1 MGTPV
6 FRPAGYSVGAGLV
19 PRAAIKAAPT
29 FPGFDFRQAI
39 SRRLYVGAG
48 AHTRPGLAGAPER
61 RADVGIGPYKAGLTP
76 ACPRTSPPVGAALVA
91 ARGRDKPAPTSRPA
105 DKIPASGGMPGA
117 GVPLSPEGVIRMA
130 NYTAHYQLH
139 QWEPEDSF
147 LRTDFNE
154 DFAKIDG
161 ALGGK
166 AEQSAVDTLAEQV
179 AGKSEL
185 VTGSYTGDGEASRTI
200 ELGFS
205 PKAVLLASGSGP
217 INYTSSRYG
226 GLALEGAEVNTDWE
240 STSGEPV
247 LRVVTGGFQ
256 VFYDYDEEV
265 FSNSDRDRYHYL
277 ALR

>member
-1 MGTPV
+1 MT
-6 FRPAGYSVGAGLV
+6 
-19 PRAAIKAAPT
+19 
-29 FPGFDFRQAI
+29 
-39 SRRLYVGAG
+39 
-48 AHTRPGLAGAPER
+48 
-61 RADVGIGPYKAGLTP
+61 
-76 ACPRTSPPVGAALVA
+76 
-91 ARGRDKPAPTSRPA
+91 
-105 DKIPASGGMPGA
+105 
-117 GVPLSPEGVIRMA
+117 

-205 PKAVLLASGSGP
+205 PRRYCWPPVPGRSITPARVMAVWPWRGRGKHGLGIHLRRAGSP
-217 INYTSSRYG
+217 RRYRG
-226 GLALEGAEVNTDWE
+226 IPGI
-240 STSGEPV
+240 
-247 LRVVTGGFQ
+247 LR
-256 VFYDYDEEV
+256 
-265 FSNSDRDRYHYL
+265 L
-277 ALR
+277 

>member
-1 MGTPV
+1 M
-6 FRPAGYSVGAGLV
+6 
-19 PRAAIKAAPT
+19 
-29 FPGFDFRQAI
+29 
-39 SRRLYVGAG
+39 
-48 AHTRPGLAGAPER
+48 
-61 RADVGIGPYKAGLTP
+61 
-76 ACPRTSPPVGAALVA
+76 
-91 ARGRDKPAPTSRPA
+91 
-105 DKIPASGGMPGA
+105 
-117 GVPLSPEGVIRMA
+117 RMT

-226 GLALEGAEVNTDWE
+226 GLALEGAEVNTDWC
-240 STSGEPV
+240 
-247 LRVVTGGFQ
+247 
-256 VFYDYDEEV
+256 
-265 FSNSDRDRYHYL
+265 
-277 ALR
+277 

>member
-1 MGTPV
+1 M
-6 FRPAGYSVGAGLV
+6 
-19 PRAAIKAAPT
+19 
-29 FPGFDFRQAI
+29 
-39 SRRLYVGAG
+39 
-48 AHTRPGLAGAPER
+48 
-61 RADVGIGPYKAGLTP
+61 
-76 ACPRTSPPVGAALVA
+76 
-91 ARGRDKPAPTSRPA
+91 
-105 DKIPASGGMPGA
+105 
-117 GVPLSPEGVIRMA
+117 RMT

-139 QWEPEDSF
+139 QWELEDSF

-166 AEQSAVDTLAEQV
+166 AEQSAEDTLAEQV

>member
-1 MGTPV
+1 M
-6 FRPAGYSVGAGLV
+6 
-19 PRAAIKAAPT
+19 
-29 FPGFDFRQAI
+29 
-39 SRRLYVGAG
+39 
-48 AHTRPGLAGAPER
+48 
-61 RADVGIGPYKAGLTP
+61 
-76 ACPRTSPPVGAALVA
+76 
-91 ARGRDKPAPTSRPA
+91 
-105 DKIPASGGMPGA
+105 
-117 GVPLSPEGVIRMA
+117 RMT

-185 VTGSYTGDGEASRTI
+185 VTGSYTGDGEDSRTI

-217 INYTSSRYG
+217 INYNSSRYG

-265 FSNSDRDRYHYL
+265 FSNVDRYRYHYL

>member
-1 MGTPV
+1 
-6 FRPAGYSVGAGLV
+6 
-19 PRAAIKAAPT
+19 
-29 FPGFDFRQAI
+29 
-39 SRRLYVGAG
+39 
-48 AHTRPGLAGAPER
+48 
-61 RADVGIGPYKAGLTP
+61 
-76 ACPRTSPPVGAALVA
+76 
-91 ARGRDKPAPTSRPA
+91 
-105 DKIPASGGMPGA
+105 
-117 GVPLSPEGVIRMA
+117 MA
-130 NYTAHYQLH
+130 NYTEHYQLH

-226 GLALEGAEVNTDWE
+226 GLALEG
-240 STSGEPV
+240 GRGKHGLGIH
-247 LRVVTGGFQ
+247 LRRAG
-256 VFYDYDEEV
+256 
-265 FSNSDRDRYHYL
+265 SPRRYRGIPGI
-277 ALR
+277 LRL

>member
-1 MGTPV
+1 M
-6 FRPAGYSVGAGLV
+6 
-19 PRAAIKAAPT
+19 
-29 FPGFDFRQAI
+29 
-39 SRRLYVGAG
+39 
-48 AHTRPGLAGAPER
+48 
-61 RADVGIGPYKAGLTP
+61 IGP
-76 ACPRTSPPVGAALVA
+76 
-91 ARGRDKPAPTSRPA
+91 
-105 DKIPASGGMPGA
+105 
-117 GVPLSPEGVIRMA
+117 
-130 NYTAHYQLH
+130 
-139 QWEPEDSF
+139 EP
-147 LRTDFNE
+147 
-154 DFAKIDG
+154 
-161 ALGGK
+161 
-166 AEQSAVDTLAEQV
+166 
-179 AGKSEL
+179 
-185 VTGSYTGDGEASRTI
+185 EASRTI

>member
-1 MGTPV
+1 M
-6 FRPAGYSVGAGLV
+6 
-19 PRAAIKAAPT
+19 
-29 FPGFDFRQAI
+29 
-39 SRRLYVGAG
+39 
-48 AHTRPGLAGAPER
+48 
-61 RADVGIGPYKAGLTP
+61 
-76 ACPRTSPPVGAALVA
+76 
-91 ARGRDKPAPTSRPA
+91 
-105 DKIPASGGMPGA
+105 
-117 GVPLSPEGVIRMA
+117 RMT

-147 LRTDFNE
+147 LRPDFNE

-161 ALGGK
+161 ALGGQ
-166 AEQSAVDTLAEQV
+166 AELSAVDTLAEQV

-217 INYTSSRYG
+217 INYNSSRYG

-265 FSNSDRDRYHYL
+265 FSNVDRYRYHYL

>member
-1 MGTPV
+1 
-6 FRPAGYSVGAGLV
+6 
-19 PRAAIKAAPT
+19 
-29 FPGFDFRQAI
+29 
-39 SRRLYVGAG
+39 
-48 AHTRPGLAGAPER
+48 
-61 RADVGIGPYKAGLTP
+61 
-76 ACPRTSPPVGAALVA
+76 
-91 ARGRDKPAPTSRPA
+91 
-105 DKIPASGGMPGA
+105 MPGA

-200 ELGFS
+200 DLGFS

>member
-1 MGTPV
+1 M
-6 FRPAGYSVGAGLV
+6 
-19 PRAAIKAAPT
+19 
-29 FPGFDFRQAI
+29 
-39 SRRLYVGAG
+39 
-48 AHTRPGLAGAPER
+48 
-61 RADVGIGPYKAGLTP
+61 
-76 ACPRTSPPVGAALVA
+76 
-91 ARGRDKPAPTSRPA
+91 
-105 DKIPASGGMPGA
+105 
-117 GVPLSPEGVIRMA
+117 RMT

-217 INYTSSRYG
+217 INYNSSRYG
-226 GLALEGAEVNTDWE
+226 GLALEGAE
-240 STSGEPV
+240 V

-265 FSNSDRDRYHYL
+265 FSNVDRYRYHYL